1 MKQYLCL
8 SVVGL
13 LTVAFAPN
21 IMAEEPK
28 TIGWIEHVQI
38 QPNGLTLKAKIDTGA
53 DNSSVHAEPIT
64 VYEKEGAKWV
74 KFSVANKAGE
84 KADFDLPMTRYAL
97 IKRKGAE
104 PLRRP
109 VVTMTLCLG
118 NTLKKVNIN
127 LANREN
133 FKYRMLIGRSYLQ
146 DTLLVNSG
154 KKHTVEPSCTG
165 DNFAQR

>member
-8 SVVGL
+8 TIGL
-13 LTVAFAPN
+13 LSGAFAPS
-21 IMAEEPK
+21 IMADEPQA
-28 TIGWIEHVQI
+28 IGWIEHVQI

-53 DNSSVHAEPIT
+53 DNSSIHADPIT
-64 VYEKEGAKWV
+64 VYEKEGSKWV
-74 KFSVANKAGE
+74 KFSVENKAGE

-104 PLRRP
+104 PLKRP
-109 VVTMTLCLG
+109 VVTMMLCLG

-133 FKYRMLIGRSYLQ
+133 FKYRMLIGRTYLQ
-146 DTLLVNSG
+146 DTLLVNSS
-154 KKHTVEPSCTG
+154 KQYTVEPNCKG
-165 DNFAQR
+165 DNLAQQ